1 MKLKLLFALLIVT
14 ISNAQTQIGQDIV
27 GDMPD
32 DNFGWG
38 VALSADGNVLAVS
51 GTRNDNNGTDA
62 GHIRVYSKTSGT
74 WTQIGQDIEGPN
86 PDDKIG
92 YKIVLSDDGTTL
104 AFSAPNSK
112 YTINNISYG
121 GFVKVYKNINNS
133 WVQMGQELREDDPMP
148 IFGQTFGF
156 GLSLSLSSDGTTIAI
171 GQNSPL
177 NYNNKVIVYK
187 FSSGNWTKIKEII
200 ANDYNVYPNTENFF
214 TSHSEFGWNV
224 SLSGDGNTL
233 AFSDIT
239 GRTSSSINE
248 SGVVIVYK
256 YQSGT
261 WVKVGNTLSGKS
273 KNINF
278 GHRVLLSADGSIL
291 AISARYSSNNGISSG
306 HVEVYK
312 ITGNNWVQIGNDIVG
327 EAAADTCGQGLV
339 ISANGNI
346 LAVGSI
352 GADTA
357 NGTDTGKVR
366 VFQNIQGNW
375 VEQGSVIGQNA
386 GDAIGWSIALSKD
399 GQNLAIGNYGSS
411 SVGAKPSKNIE
422 EQLIT
427 RDLPIA
433 NNYQMKGGTAGS
445 VQVFDIS
452 GILSSDTFV
461 LENFNIYPNPTT
473 EILNIELDNNLTLE
487 KVLVYDTAGKLV
499 KETTEPTI
507 NVSTF
512 AKGIYNVQ
520 VVTNQGKAT
529 KKVIVK

>member
-1 MKLKLLFALLIVT
+1 MKLKLLFALLVVT

-86 PDDKIG
+86 PDDQIG
-92 YKIVLSDDGTTL
+92 YKIALSDDGSTL
-104 AFSAPNSK
+104 AFSATYSK
-112 YTINNISYG
+112 YVINNISYG
-121 GFVKVYKNINNS
+121 GFVKVYKNVNGS
-133 WVQMGQELREDDPMP
+133 WIQMAQELREDDPMP

-156 GLSLSLSSDGTTIAI
+156 GLSLSLSLDGTTIAI
-171 GQNSPL
+171 GQNNPL
-177 NYNNKVIVYK
+177 NYNNKVIIYK
-187 FSSGNWTKIKEII
+187 FISGNWTKIKEII

-224 SLSGDGNTL
+224 SLSGDGNTI

-239 GRTSSSINE
+239 GHTSSSIYG

-261 WVKVGNTLSGKS
+261 WIKVGNTISGKS
-273 KNINF
+273 NDTNF
-278 GHRVLLSADGSIL
+278 GHRVVLSDDGSVL
-291 AISARYSSNNGISSG
+291 AISARFSDNNGANSG
-306 HVEVYK
+306 NVEVYK
-312 ITGNNWVQIGNDIVG
+312 INGNNWIQIGNDIVG
-327 EAAADTCGQGLV
+327 AAADTCGQGLV
-339 ISANGNI
+339 ISADGNI
-346 LAVGSI
+346 LAVGST
-352 GADTA
+352 GADTV

-375 VEQGSVIGQNA
+375 VEQGSVIGANA

-399 GQNLAIGNYGSS
+399 GHNLAIGNYGSS

-422 EQLIT
+422 EQLIIG
-427 RDLPIA
+427 DLPIV
-433 NNYQMKGGTAGS
+433 NNYQAKGGTAGS

-499 KETTEPTI
+499 KETTEKTI
-507 NVSTF
+507 NVSAFT
-512 AKGIYNVQ
+512 KGMYNVQ

-529 KKVIVK
+529 KKVIVE

>member
-14 ISNAQTQIGQDIV
+14 ITNAQTQIGQDIV

-51 GTRNDNNGTDA
+51 APNNDNNGTNA

-171 GQNSPL
+171 GQNNPL

-187 FSSGNWTKIKEII
+187 FSSGNWTKIGEISRLTHQI
-200 ANDYNVYPNTENFF
+200 AQSWGYYA
-214 TSHSEFGWNV
+214 WNI
-224 SLSGDGNTL
+224 SISGDGETVAL
-233 AFSDIT
+233 SDIT
-239 GRTSSSINE
+239 GYATGASAPE
-248 SGVVIVYK
+248 LGYVAVYK
-256 YQSGT
+256 YQSGN
-261 WVKVGNTLSGKS
+261 WIKIGNTINGKS
-273 KNINF
+273 KLTVF
-278 GHRVLLSADGSIL
+278 GYRIALSENGGVL
-291 AISARYSSNNGISSG
+291 AISVPESDVNGTNSG

-312 ITGNNWVQIGNDIVG
+312 INGNNWVQIGTDIVG
-327 EAAADTCGQGLV
+327 EAASDNCGTGLA

-346 LAVGSI
+346 LAI
-352 GADTA
+352 GCIGCDTP

-399 GQNLAIGNYGSS
+399 GHNLAIGNYGSG

-422 EQLIT
+422 EQLIIG
-427 RDLPIA
+427 DLPIT
-433 NNYQMKGGTAGS
+433 NNYQAKGSGTAGS
-445 VQVFDIS
+445 VQVYDLS

-473 EILNIELDNNLTLE
+473 DILNIELKENLTLE
-487 KVLVYDTAGKLV
+487 KVLVYDTTGKLV
-499 KETTEPTI
+499 KETTEKTI
-507 NVSTF
+507 NVSAF
-512 AKGIYNVQ
+512 AKGMYNVQ